1 MIWAEHVNVMG
12 ERRVI
17 YRVLLG
23 KPEGDAGVEGSII

>member
-1 MIWAEHVNVMG
+1 MIWAEHVEGMG

-23 KPEGDAGVEGSII
+23 IPEGDAGVEGRII